1 MATTPKPLKK
11 SALAEEAKVPA
22 AIARATRQKYE
33 YTELSRVSL
42 TISDT
47 HNVYGVIVDASFPHK
62 VSEDKFVC
70 SLKVID
76 PSLNPKSLG
85 AKSKETDC
93 ASVIIYGRRFED
105 LPIVSKLGDIVRI
118 HRASL
123 RMYNG
128 QRQFN
133 ISTHWN
139 GSWAVFSTEAESE
152 HLPFMH
158 SGKRATIEKHETQLI
173 TALRKWA
180 VGYFAQNEA
189 TNFGQAISLSKAR
202 QAAKDFDVN
211 VKILGIHEMDE
222 YTNEVKVA
230 DKAGDFWYVLVL
242 KLKFPDLHCGQVVR
256 IRAVCYDPCSQHKQM
271 LFLQHFS
278 NIMSFMAT
286 SKTAKALALQVT
298 DDWKSDKAEL
308 EKQVPMR
315 AIQLSEVDS
324 KWSNQPFT
332 TLANLFHGPGSSQEE
347 RKES

>member
-189 TNFGQAISLSKAR
+189 TNFGQAIPLSKAM

-211 VKILGIHEMDE
+211 V
-222 YTNEVKVA
+222 
-230 DKAGDFWYVLVL
+230 
-242 KLKFPDLHCGQVVR
+242 
-256 IRAVCYDPCSQHKQM
+256 
-271 LFLQHFS
+271 
-278 NIMSFMAT
+278 
-286 SKTAKALALQVT
+286 
-298 DDWKSDKAEL
+298 
-308 EKQVPMR
+308 
-315 AIQLSEVDS
+315 
-324 KWSNQPFT
+324 
-332 TLANLFHGPGSSQEE
+332 
-347 RKES
+347 